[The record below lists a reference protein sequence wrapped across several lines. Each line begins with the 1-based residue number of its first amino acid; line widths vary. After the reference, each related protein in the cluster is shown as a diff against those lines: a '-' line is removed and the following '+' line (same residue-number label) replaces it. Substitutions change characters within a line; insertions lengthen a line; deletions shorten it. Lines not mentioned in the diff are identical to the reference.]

1 MGSAQI
7 THSKGYRMRKTK
19 ILVTLGP
26 SAESEQVLEQL
37 IHAGMNV
44 ARLNFSHG
52 DHAEHGRRI
61 DALKKVRT
69 RLDAPV
75 AMLLDTKGPEIRTGD
90 LEEDAITLV
99 QDRTLTLTTRPVK
112 GNDTLLSVS
121 HATLPQE
128 VLPGSTILL
137 DDGLIQLE
145 VIDVQSDTEIL
156 CRVVTG
162 GRMRGRRG
170 VNVPGRHLDLP
181 NPTPRDITDLKF
193 AAEQGFDFIAV
204 SFTQNAATIDAVR
217 QVLREAGAP
226 DIKIIAKIENHA
238 GLENFREILAAADG
252 IMVARGDLGVELHPE
267 EVPIAQKEI
276 IRQCY
281 MAGKPVITATQM
293 LHTMTESPRPT
304 RAEVSDIANAIYDF
318 TSALMLSGET
328 SVGRYPVTCVETMA
342 RIAERAEAAIAY
354 RQIYFSYTSR
364 HESMADTTGAVT
376 TAAVTTAYNVG
387 AKAII
392 TVSETGRTAQELSR
406 LRCDIPI
413 IAVVADEQV
422 HRQLSINWGVRSVLG
437 TRFRTLEELHVES
450 IRLAAST
457 GLVGNGDQVVL
468 VAGIPV
474 GKAGATNMIKV
485 ETVGVSDDRRVTR
498 TPYAHA
504 GSFSGAPAQIGGTA
518 PLAGT
523 DSSIPSLLSG
533 HGSVA
538 GEHPHQ
544 TTHLRPGQKEASF
557 AGTGTALL
565 PPTGRPGLRRLD
577 GDLVLDAM
585 WKETWPLMSPQHW

>member
-1 MGSAQI
+1 
-7 THSKGYRMRKTK
+7 MRKTK

-26 SAESEQVLEQL
+26 SAESEQILEQL
-37 IHAGMNV
+37 ITAGMNV

-61 DALKKVRT
+61 DALKKVRAK
-69 RLDAPV
+69 LGAPV

-90 LEEDAITLV
+90 LESDVITLS
-99 QDRTLTLTTRPVK
+99 QGRTITLTTRPVK
-112 GNDTLLSVS
+112 GNDELLSVS
-121 HATLPQE
+121 HPTLPQE
-128 VLPGSTILL
+128 VLPGSVILL
-137 DDGLIQLE
+137 DDGLIQL
-145 VIDVQSDTEIL
+145 DVVDIQSDTEIL

-162 GRMRGRRG
+162 GRMRSRRG

-181 NPTPRDITDLKF
+181 NPTPRDVADLKF
-193 AAEQGFDFIAV
+193 AAEQGFDFVAV
-204 SFTQNAATIDAVR
+204 SFTQNASTIAAAR
-217 QVLREAGAP
+217 QILREAGAP

-252 IMVARGDLGVELHPE
+252 IMVARGDLGVELQPE

-364 HESMADTTGAVT
+364 HENLEGTTGAVT
-376 TAAVTTAYNVG
+376 SAAVTTAYNVG

-392 TVSETGRTAQELSR
+392 TVSETGRTAQELSK

-413 IAVVADEQV
+413 IAIVANEQV
-422 HRQLSINWGVRSVLG
+422 HRQLSINWGVRAVLG
-437 TRFRTLEELHVES
+437 SRFRTIEELHVES

-457 GLVGNGDQVVL
+457 GLIGEGDQIVL

-485 ETVGVSDDRRVTR
+485 ETVGVSDERRVISR
-498 TPYAHA
+498 SP
-504 GSFSGAPAQIGGTA
+504 
-518 PLAGT
+518 GT
-523 DSSIPSLLSG
+523 DSAIPTFLASHS
-533 HGSVA
+533 SVA

-544 TTHLRPGQKEASF
+544 TRKDLPHVNPAAAS
-557 AGTGTALL
+557 GSSAL
-565 PPTGRPGLRRLD
+565 PFQSPARPGLRRLD

-585 WKETWPLMSPQHW
+585 WKETWSMMSAQHWG